1 MKKSYTSLFIALIL
15 LGCEPNHPD
24 LEPGLYADIITSKG
38 SIIIKLSYEKAPIT
52 VANFVSLSEGK
63 NSNVANEFKSKKYY
77 NGLKFHRVIPDFMI
91 QGGDPL
97 GLGSGGPGY
106 TFDDEFSDL
115 THEGPGILSMANS
128 GPATNG
134 SQFFITHKAT
144 PWLDGKHTVFGKVIK
159 GQNAVD
165 SIVTN
170 DLIEK
175 INIIRK
181 GKEAKGF
188 DSSVIFDA
196 YFKQK
201 NVITQ
206 EINAKEGHIKDRNIT
221 KHFAIKKQSI
231 TTASGLQYTIT
242 EKGNGAA
249 VISTNVANV
258 NYAVYFDDGKL
269 LETSIE
275 ATALAN
281 NMLNKQR
288 QMTGKYEPI
297 KARVGET
304 DAMIEGFKEGL
315 RLLKEGDKATL
326 FLPYALAYG
335 ANGGQGVPPNSDL
348 IFEVEIVTVI
358 KQKI

>member
-1 MKKSYTSLFIALIL
+1 MKNIYIIIITTIIL
-15 LGCEPNHPD
+15 LGCETKHSN

-38 SIIIKLSYEKAPIT
+38 SIIIKLASEKAPIT
-52 VANFVSLSEGK
+52 VANFVSLTEGE
-63 NSNVANEFKSKKYY
+63 NLNVADEFKSKKYY
-77 NGLKFHRVIPDFMI
+77 DGLKFHRVIPNFMI

-115 THEGPGILSMANS
+115 THKGPGILSMANS

-144 PWLDGKHTVFGKVIK
+144 PWLDGKHTVFGEVIK
-159 GQNAVD
+159 GQNVVD
-165 SIVTN
+165 SIFTN

-181 GKEAKGF
+181 GKEAKKF
-188 DSSVIFDA
+188 DSAVIFDS
-196 YFKQK
+196 YFRQK
-201 NVITQ
+201 DVITQ
-206 EINAKEGHIKDRNIT
+206 EKNVEEGIIKDRNIT
-221 KHFAIKKQSI
+221 KHFAIKKESI
-231 TTASGLQYTIT
+231 STASGLQYMIT

-249 VISTNVANV
+249 VISTNFVKV

-281 NMLNKQR
+281 NKLNEQR
-288 QMTGKYEPI
+288 QMAGKYEPI
-297 KARVGET
+297 EARVGET
-304 DAMIEGFKEGL
+304 DAMIQGFKEGL
-315 RLLKEGDKATL
+315 RLLREGDKATL

-358 KQKI
+358 K

>member
-1 MKKSYTSLFIALIL
+1 MKNIYITLTIAIAL
-15 LGCEPNHPD
+15 LGCETKHPD
-24 LEPGLYADIITSKG
+24 LEPGLYANIITSKG
-38 SIIIKLSYEKAPIT
+38 SIIIKLEYKKAPIT
-52 VANFVSLSEGK
+52 VANFVSLSEGE
-63 NSNVANEFKSKKYY
+63 NSNVTNEFKSKKYY

-97 GLGSGGPGY
+97 GIGSGGPGY

-115 THEGPGILSMANS
+115 THKGPGILSMANS

-144 PWLDGKHTVFGKVIK
+144 PWLDGKHTVFGEVIE
-159 GQNAVD
+159 GQSVVD

-170 DLIEK
+170 DLIEE
-175 INIIRK
+175 INIIKK
-181 GKEAKGF
+181 GKEANKF
-188 DSSVIFDA
+188 DSPVVFDS

-201 NVITQ
+201 NIIKQ
-206 EINAKEGHIKDRNIT
+206 EKNAKEVQIKDRNIT
-221 KHFAIKKQSI
+221 KHFAIKKESI
-231 TTASGLQYTIT
+231 TTASGLQYTVT
-242 EKGNGAA
+242 KKGNGTA
-249 VISTNVANV
+249 VISTNVVKV

-275 ATALAN
+275 GTALAN
-281 NMLNKQR
+281 DKLNKQR
-288 QMTGKYEPI
+288 QMAGKYEPI
-297 KARVGET
+297 EARVGET

-326 FLPYALAYG
+326 FLPYSLAYG
-335 ANGGQGVPPNSDL
+335 ANGGQGIPPKSDL

-358 KQKI
+358 K

>member
-1 MKKSYTSLFIALIL
+1 MKKSYATLIIAVIL
-15 LGCEPNHPD
+15 LGCEIKHPD

-38 SIIIKLSYEKAPIT
+38 SIVIKLANEKAPIT
-52 VANFVSLSEGK
+52 VANFVSLSEGE
-63 NSNVANEFKSKKYY
+63 NLNVADEFKSKKYY
-77 NGLKFHRVIPDFMI
+77 DGLKFHRVIPNFMI

-97 GLGSGGPGY
+97 GIGSGGPGY

-115 THEGPGILSMANS
+115 THKGPGILSMANS

-144 PWLDGKHTVFGKVIK
+144 PWLDGKHTVFGEVIE
-159 GQNAVD
+159 GQNIVD

-170 DLIEK
+170 DLIEE

-181 GKEAKGF
+181 GKEAKKF
-188 DSSVIFDA
+188 DSAAVFNS

-201 NVITQ
+201 NIIAQ
-206 EINAKEGHIKDRNIT
+206 EKNTKEGHIKDRNVT
-221 KHFAIKKQSI
+221 KHFAIKKESI
-231 TTASGLQYTIT
+231 STASGLQYTIT
-242 EKGNGAA
+242 EKGNGDA
-249 VISTNVANV
+249 VISTNVVKV

-275 ATALAN
+275 ATALDN
-281 NMLNKQR
+281 NKLDKQR
-288 QMTGKYEPI
+288 QVAGKYEPI
-297 KARVGET
+297 EARVGET

-326 FLPYALAYG
+326 FLPYSLAYG

-358 KQKI
+358 K

>member
-1 MKKSYTSLFIALIL
+1 MKKSYITLIIAIIL
-15 LGCEPNHPD
+15 LGCETKHPN

-38 SIIIKLSYEKAPIT
+38 SIIIKLANKKAPIT
-52 VANFVSLSEGK
+52 VANFVSLSEGE
-63 NSNVANEFKSKKYY
+63 NLNVADEFKSKKYY
-77 NGLKFHRVIPDFMI
+77 DGLKFHRVIPNFMI

-97 GLGSGGPGY
+97 GIGSGGPGY

-115 THEGPGILSMANS
+115 THKGPGILSMANS

-144 PWLDGKHTVFGKVIK
+144 PWLDGKHTVFGEVIE
-159 GQNAVD
+159 GQNIVD

-170 DLIEK
+170 DLIEE

-181 GKEAKGF
+181 GKEAKKF
-188 DSSVIFDA
+188 DSAAVFNS
-196 YFKQK
+196 YFEQK
-201 NVITQ
+201 NIIAQ
-206 EINAKEGHIKDRNIT
+206 EKNIKEGHIKDRNVT
-221 KHFAIKKQSI
+221 KHFAVKKESI
-231 TTASGLQYTIT
+231 STASGLQYTIT
-242 EKGNGAA
+242 ENGNGDA
-249 VISTNVANV
+249 VISTNVVKV
-258 NYAVYFDDGKL
+258 NYSVYFDDGKL

-281 NMLNKQR
+281 NKLNEQR
-288 QMTGKYEPI
+288 QIAGKYEPI
-297 KARVGET
+297 EARVGET

-358 KQKI
+358 K

>member
-1 MKKSYTSLFIALIL
+1 MKKLYITLTIAIAL
-15 LGCEPNHPD
+15 LGCETKHPD
-24 LEPGLYADIITSKG
+24 LEPGLYADVVTPKG
-38 SIIIKLSYEKAPIT
+38 SIIIKLAYEKAPIT
-52 VANFVSLSEGK
+52 VANFVSLSEGE
-63 NSNVANEFKSKKYY
+63 NSNVANEYKSKKYY
-77 NGLKFHRVIPDFMI
+77 NGLKFHRVIPNFMI

-97 GLGSGGPGY
+97 GIGSGGPGY

-115 THEGPGILSMANS
+115 THKGPGILSMANS
-128 GPATNG
+128 GPSTNG

-144 PWLDGKHTVFGKVIK
+144 PWLDGKHTVFGEVIE
-159 GQNAVD
+159 GQRVVD

-170 DLIEK
+170 DLIEE
-175 INIIRK
+175 INIIRI
-181 GKEAKGF
+181 GKEAKKF
-188 DSSVIFDA
+188 DSPAVFNS

-201 NVITQ
+201 NLITQ
-206 EINAKEGHIKDRNIT
+206 EKNAKEEYIKDRNIT
-221 KHFAIKKQSI
+221 KHFAIKKESI
-231 TTASGLQYTIT
+231 TTASGLQYNIT
-242 EKGNGAA
+242 ENGNGAA
-249 VISTNVANV
+249 VISTNVVNV
-258 NYAVYFDDGKL
+258 NYSVYFDDGKL

-288 QMTGKYEPI
+288 QMAGKYEPI
-297 KARVGET
+297 EARVGET

-326 FLPYALAYG
+326 FLPYKLAYG

-358 KQKI
+358 K